1 MIRNISREMKKQEE
15 HNAPPKKL
23 LYDHLSIVVHIQDS
37 VFSNLKFLHDIPIAF
52 AVVCEVENDSSLA
65 VIGIA

>member
-37 VFSNLKFLHDIPIAF
+37 VFTNLKLLHDIPISF
-52 AVVCEVENDSSLA
+52 ADVFAVENDTSLA
-65 VIGIA
+65 VIGLA